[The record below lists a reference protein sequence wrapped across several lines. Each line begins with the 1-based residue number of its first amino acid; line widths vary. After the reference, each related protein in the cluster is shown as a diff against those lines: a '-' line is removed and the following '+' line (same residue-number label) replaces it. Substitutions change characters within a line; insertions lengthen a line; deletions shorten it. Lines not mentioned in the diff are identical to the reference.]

1 MLKWIADWWRFLLI
15 SMAIGAIA
23 AVAKRFLDGWI
34 ADSVV
39 TFISLIGGANMI
51 FDLIGRRSW
60 EQRLQ
65 EKDREKD
72 REISSRDQLLIE
84 RDREIAEQHREIAER
99 DREIAERHR
108 EIAERDQQIAAQ
120 NQEIADLRHQAELA
134 RELAE
139 RDLRI
144 ATQGQEISDLRQQV
158 QELRQRFNG
167 QPEDHLPENH
177 SEE

>member
-1 MLKWIADWWRFLLI
+1 MLRWIADWWRFLLV
-15 SMAIGAIA
+15 SMTIGAIA

-65 EKDREKD
+65 EKNQ
-72 REISSRDQLLIE
+72 EIIE
-84 RDREIAEQHREIAER
+84 RDREIAER
-99 DREIAERHR
+99 DREIAER
-108 EIAERDQQIAAQ
+108 DQKIAAQ
-120 NQEIADLRHQAELA
+120 NQELADLRYRAILA
-134 RELAE
+134 QELAE
-139 RDLRI
+139 RDQKI
-144 ATQGQEISDLRQQV
+144 AAQGQEIADLRQQM
-158 QELRQRFNG
+158 QELQQRANG
-167 QPEDHLPENH
+167 QPEDH